1 MNRRLFLK
9 QSIAITSVATAVSF
23 GLLTPIKAFANT
35 SEFKEL
41 SKKTQR
47 QLSNAQ
53 EGEFVLKA
61 PEIAENGAM
70 VPITIDASHMP
81 AVKNI
86 SIYVHNNKVPLSAY
100 FEILEASAFIT
111 TRIKM
116 AETSVV
122 TAVVG
127 TASGSFIRNKTVKVT
142 LGGCGG

>member
-9 QSIAITSVATAVSF
+9 RSIAITSVSTAVSF

-35 SEFKEL
+35 SDFKEL
-41 SKKTQR
+41 SKKTQQR
-47 QLSNAQ
+47 ISNAQ

-70 VPITIDASHMP
+70 VPITIDANHIP
-81 AVKNI
+81 KVKNI
-86 SIYVHNNKVPLSAY
+86 AIYVHKNKVPLSAY

-116 AETSVV
+116 AETSMV
-122 TAVVG
+122 TAVVS
-127 TASGSFIRNKTVKVT
+127 TESGSFIQNRTVKVT

>member
-9 QSIAITSVATAVSF
+9 RSIATTSVATAVSV
-23 GLLTPIKAFANT
+23 GLLTPIKAFANI

-41 SKKTQR
+41 SKKTQQR
-47 QLSNAQ
+47 LSSAQ

-70 VPITIDASHMP
+70 VPITIDASHMST
-81 AVKNI
+81 VKNI
-86 SIYVHNNKVPLSAY
+86 AIYVHNNKEPLSAY

-122 TAVVG
+122 TAVVS
-127 TASGSFIRNKTVKVT
+127 TDSGSFIQNKTVKVT